1 MPALNVDKLRLALK
15 LPASFQKK
23 GKIKGESGS
32 FGKIWVV
39 MPLPSMCVPLKGVVI
54 FCTCELLCIS
64 SISQKMMKVMQI
76 PTYRELA

>member
-54 FCTCELLCIS
+54 FARVSFCVFPPFH
-64 SISQKMMKVMQI
+64 KK
-76 PTYRELA
+76 

>member
-39 MPLPSMCVPLKGVVI
+39 MPLPSMCVPLRVVI

-64 SISQKMMKVMQI
+64 SISQKMMQI
-76 PTYRELA
+76 PTLREHA

>member
-32 FGKIWVV
+32 FGKNMGGDALALYV
-39 MPLPSMCVPLKGVVI
+39 
-54 FCTCELLCIS
+54 CTIESCYFLY
-64 SISQKMMKVMQI
+64 V
-76 PTYRELA
+76 